1 MDEVKWPCIA
11 AAIIF
16 GSLIIFGTDANDVA
30 IEKEKTKRIEMQLEL
45 KKIELEI
52 TKLKK

>member
-1 MDEVKWPCIA
+1 MEEAKWPCIA

-16 GSLIIFGTDANDVA
+16 SSLIIFGTDANDVA
-30 IEKEKTKRIEMQLEL
+30 VEKEKTKRIEVQLEL

-52 TKLKK
+52 SKLKK